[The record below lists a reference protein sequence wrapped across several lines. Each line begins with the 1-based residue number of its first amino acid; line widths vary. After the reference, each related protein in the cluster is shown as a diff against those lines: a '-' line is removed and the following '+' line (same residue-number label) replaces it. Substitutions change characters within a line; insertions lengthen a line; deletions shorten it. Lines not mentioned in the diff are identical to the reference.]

1 MKTHE
6 HKIRRRI
13 LILFLSVLL
22 FLLGCS
28 MVGTYWLQRRNMYH
42 HTKARIAH
50 LERAFQVYLNDNA
63 GHLLGGLADFIRRD
77 SSLKKAWIAK
87 DREALLD
94 DALPIFYYINKN
106 FRVSHFSFHTLNKT
120 VFLRV
125 DHPEAT
131 EETDRVTLT
140 RTVAEGEQQYG
151 IELSQDG
158 IFRVDIVIPWWIS
171 GDLVGYIDL
180 GTEIRH
186 FIRELADVLDVKIFL
201 AAEKKYINHGLWKG
215 HLEQTGQRDDWDR
228 FEDIVVL
235 DSTNDGLLDELQ
247 KREPITHEGL
257 DSGQFVIHDPSDGRT
272 YRGGVI
278 PLESADQRIMGHI
291 IALNDVTDEENAL
304 HGLLGRLSIIFIFM
318 GGILLVL
325 FSKYLGQIEKKLAGL
340 FKALTSEIDERKR
353 VHQKLQ
359 HSQERLAKAQEIA
372 HLGNWD
378 WNVTTDE
385 LWWSD
390 EIYRIFGV
398 TQKEFGATYA
408 AFRDFV
414 HPGDREFVK
423 NAVHEALSGKKPY
436 SIDFRI
442 VLSDETERIVHEEAE
457 VTLGEDMRP
466 RRMMGTVQDIT
477 ERKKSE
483 DELRT
488 LHKRLGLEKRKLEE
502 LLSIDQTMRTILD
515 LNHLVDFIIEK
526 AVQILE
532 AGKCSLMLL
541 DPESQELLIRGA
553 IGLDGDVVRGTR
565 IKIGES
571 IAGVVAQNGNPLL
584 VRDIETEKEIS
595 RKNNP
600 KYASKSFMSVPLKV
614 HDKLVGIINVADKK
628 NGEDAAFTPLD
639 LRILCAIVRQATIS
653 IENASYYRKLEHLS
667 VTDSLTELFNHRYF
681 IQALDNEIDR
691 AKRYPKSLCL
701 LMMDIDD
708 FKSYNDTYGHLGGD
722 RLLKDLSK
730 ILKQNLRSVDI
741 VCRYAGDEFVAIL
754 PETDIPEAKMIA
766 DKIKRVIGDL
776 KLFERGVTVSIG
788 IAKYS
793 SNRDRRDMIMK
804 ADQALYQSKREGKNR
819 VSCFY

>member
-1 MKTHE
+1 
-6 HKIRRRI
+6 
-13 LILFLSVLL
+13 
-22 FLLGCS
+22 
-28 MVGTYWLQRRNMYH
+28 MYN
-42 HTKARIAH
+42 HTQARIAH
-50 LERAFQVYLNDNA
+50 FERAFQVYLNDNV

-94 DALPIFYYINKN
+94 NALPLFYYINKN
-106 FRVSHFSFHTLNKT
+106 FRVSHFSFHSLNKAA
-120 VFLRV
+120 FLRV

-131 EETDRVTLT
+131 EDMERTTLN
-140 RTVAEGEQQYG
+140 RAVAESEPQYG

-158 IFRVDIVIPWWIS
+158 IFRLDLVTPWWIS
-171 GDLVGYIDL
+171 GELIGYIDL

-186 FIRELADVLDVKIFL
+186 FVRELANVLDMEIFL
-201 AAEKKYINHGLWKG
+201 VAPKKYINHELWEK
-215 HLEQTGQRDDWDR
+215 HLEQTGVHDDWDR
-228 FEDIVVL
+228 FKDMVVL
-235 DSTNDGLLDELQ
+235 ESTSDGILERLQ
-247 KREPITHEGL
+247 KKESIAYERF
-257 DSGQFVIHDPSDGRT
+257 DSGQFVVKDSSTAKT
-272 YRGGVI
+272 YRGSVV
-278 PLESADQRIMGHI
+278 PLKSADQRIVGHI

-304 HGLLGRLSIIFIFM
+304 HGLLGRLSIVFILL

-325 FSKYLGQIEKKLAGL
+325 FSKYLGQIEKKLASL

-372 HLGNWD
+372 RLGNWD
-378 WNVTTDE
+378 WNVATDE

-390 EIYRIFGV
+390 EIYRIFGA
-398 TQKEFGATYA
+398 TRKEFGATYE

-414 HPGDREFVK
+414 HPEDREFVK
-423 NAVHEALSGKKPY
+423 NSVHEALSGQKPY

-442 VLSDETERIVHEEAE
+442 LLSDKTERIVHEEAE

-488 LHKRLGLEKRKLEE
+488 LHKKLGFEKRKLEE

-526 AVQILE
+526 AIQILE

-553 IGLDGDVVRGTR
+553 IGLDGDIVRGTR
-565 IKIGES
+565 VKMGES
-571 IAGVVAQNGNPLL
+571 IAGVVAQDGNPLL
-584 VRDIETEKEIS
+584 VRNIETEKEIS

-600 KYASKSFMSVPLKV
+600 KYTSKSFMCVPLKV
-614 HDKLVGIINVADKK
+614 HNKLVGVINVADKK

-667 VTDSLTELFNHRYF
+667 MTDSLTELFNHRYF

-776 KLFERGVTVSIG
+776 KLFEREVTVSIG

-793 SNRDRRDMIMK
+793 SNRDRRDLIMK

-819 VSCFY
+819 VSCFH